1 MARSKPRKTARKE
14 PKLFAA
20 PTRVTS
26 RERAGP
32 RRSAARWIVG
42 KLFKLG
48 FYVSIL
54 VAVVI
59 GFAWFTLDQKGL
71 FKIPERAPGIMIVAS
86 DGSVL
91 AEKGAFNGDEARLE
105 ALPDYVPNAIIAMED
120 RRFYY
125 HYGIDPIG
133 ISRAIVRG
141 FQAGKPVQGGSTL
154 TQQLAKNLFLTP
166 ERTAWRKIQEA
177 VLAVWLER
185 KFSKDEILQL
195 YLNRVYF
202 AGGSNGIERGAKS
215 LYSKSAGEL
224 TLMEAATLAGIL
236 PAPAKYNPSTNPD
249 AALTRAKLVLD
260 AMLNQGYIT
269 QEQSHEALTAPA
281 AVQAADYIPAK
292 QYVIDWIIEQLPLL
306 AKNFDQSIIIETTID
321 PFMQADAE
329 QALRQRLAENGKKL
343 KVGQGAMVVLDTRG
357 AVKALV
363 GGRSYKGSQYNRVT
377 KAKRQPGSA
386 FKPFVYLAALQRGY
400 KPDSVETDEPI
411 RIGNWSPENY
421 KHKYLGPVT
430 LETAFAQSLNSVAAK
445 LTYDV
450 GPSAVAELA
459 HTLGIGSPL
468 GNDISLALGTSEVSL
483 LELTSAYAPFANGGE
498 VVQPYVVTRIVTR
511 DGDVLYERLGS
522 GLGKLVN
529 DYDVGAMNTLFRA
542 VVRRGTATKAQF
554 GGIDIGGK
562 TGTSQNYRDAWF
574 VGFTAHYVA
583 GVWLGNDDNTPTRNV
598 TGGSL
603 PALIWKDV
611 MEPAHANLAALP
623 LPGELAPIADDLLI
637 SQNEPGPELQEQDDI
652 IVAEP
657 TRRKKKKKYLLD
669 YLFGDDG
676 PQDLGQDKG
685 LY

>member
-1 MARSKPRKTARKE
+1 MARLKTRKVQRKE

-20 PTRVTS
+20 PSRAPS
-26 RERAGP
+26 RERSKP
-32 RRSAARWIVG
+32 RRSMSRWIIG
-42 KLFKLG
+42 KLLKMG
-48 FYVSIL
+48 FYTSII
-54 VAVVI
+54 VAAVI

-71 FKIPERAPGIMIVAS
+71 FKIPEREPGIMILAS

-91 AEKGAFNGDEARLE
+91 AEKGAFYGDEARLE
-105 ALPDYVPNAIIAMED
+105 ILPDYVPNAVIAMED
-120 RRFYY
+120 RRFRY

-133 ISRAIVRG
+133 IIRAVVRG

-166 ERTAWRKIQEA
+166 EKTVWRKIQEA

-185 KFSKDEILQL
+185 KFSKEEILQL

-202 AGGSNGIERGAKS
+202 AGGANGIDRAAQA
-215 LYSKSAGEL
+215 LYNKSASEL
-224 TLMEAATLAGIL
+224 TLMEAATLTGIL
-236 PAPAKYNPSTNPD
+236 PRPSAYNPATNPQ
-249 AALTRAKLVLD
+249 AAEARALLVLD
-260 AMLNQGYIT
+260 AMVNQGYIT
-269 QEQSHEALTAPA
+269 QEESHTAHTTPA

-292 QYVIDWIIEQLPLL
+292 QYAIDWIIEQLPLL
-306 AKNFDQSIIIETTID
+306 AKNFDKSIIIETTID
-321 PFMQADAE
+321 PVVQTDAE
-329 QALRQRLAENGKKL
+329 QALRQRLTENAKKL
-343 KVGQGAMVVLDTRG
+343 KVSQGAVVVLATNG

-386 FKPFVYLAALQRGY
+386 FKPFVYLAALQQGY

-421 KHKYLGPVT
+421 KHKYMGPVT

-445 LTYDV
+445 LANDV
-450 GPSAVAELA
+450 GPAAVAKLA
-459 HTLGIGSPL
+459 HTLGIISPL
-468 GNDISLALGTSEVSL
+468 GKDVSLALGTSEVSL

-498 VVQPYVVTRIVTR
+498 VVQPFVVNRIITR

-554 GGIDIGGK
+554 GDFDIGGK

-574 VGFTAHYVA
+574 VGFTSHYVA

-611 MEPAHANLAALP
+611 MEPAHANLASLP
-623 LPGELAPIADDLLI
+623 LPGDIAPVADDLLV
-637 SQNEPGPELQEQDDI
+637 SQNETGPEVLEQDEI
-652 IVAEP
+652 VVAEP
-657 TRRKKKKKYLLD
+657 VRRKKKKKYLLD
-669 YLFGDDG
+669 YLFDNDD
-676 PQDLGQDKG
+676 QQADG